1 MNIGVLQERSPGDRR
16 VALTPAVIRQLA
28 ARGHKVWVERGA
40 GNGAMFTDEEFTRAG
55 ASLAYSAAEV
65 IHRSDVVVK
74 ISTPRLEEVD
84 EAPPGC
90 AIMAF
95 YHMAVAGPQLF
106 QRLVE
111 RKITAIGCEIIETDD
126 GRLPVL
132 AAPSEIAGQ
141 MAIPLATHLLRSSSG
156 GRGILLGGSPGV
168 PPAHVVI
175 LGAGTVGTWAAR
187 AAVAAGARVTALD
200 IDPEKLRRLVEHV
213 PHVATALADPET
225 VASAVASADVLIGA
239 VLVAGART
247 PHVVTREMVER
258 MRPGSVI
265 IDVAIDQGG
274 CVETSRPTTI
284 AEPTFIH
291 RGVVHYCVP
300 NMTADMGRSA
310 SIAIAQALMPYV
322 LMLADRGIEG
332 ALRSSRALARG
343 VYLYRGAC
351 VQPRLAAAWNVPC
364 HDLKALL
371 ERESAQT
378 PGAQP

>member
-1 MNIGVLQERSPGDRR
+1 LRTGR
-16 VALTPAVIRQLA
+16 
-28 ARGHKVWVERGA
+28 
-40 GNGAMFTDEEFTRAG
+40 
-55 ASLAYSAAEV
+55 
-65 IHRSDVVVK
+65 
-74 ISTPRLEEVD
+74 
-84 EAPPGC
+84 
-90 AIMAF
+90 
-95 YHMAVAGPQLF
+95 
-106 QRLVE
+106 
-111 RKITAIGCEIIETDD
+111 ITAIGCEIIETDD

-132 AAPSEIAGQ
+132 AAPSEIAGR

-175 LGAGTVGTWAAR
+175 LGAGTVGSWAAR

-200 IDPEKLRRLVEHV
+200 IDGEKLRRLVEHV

-225 VASAVASADVLIGA
+225 VAAAVASADVVIGA

-247 PHVVTREMVER
+247 PHVVSREMVER
-258 MRPGSVI
+258 MRPGSVV

-291 RGVVHYCVP
+291 HGVVHYCVP

-322 LMLADRGIEG
+322 LMLAERGIED
-332 ALRSSRALARG
+332 ALRGSRALARG

-351 VQPRLAAAWNVPC
+351 VEPRLAAAWGVAC
-364 HDLKALL
+364 QDLATLL
-371 ERESAQT
+371 AQDSSSQST
-378 PGAQP
+378 RVQP